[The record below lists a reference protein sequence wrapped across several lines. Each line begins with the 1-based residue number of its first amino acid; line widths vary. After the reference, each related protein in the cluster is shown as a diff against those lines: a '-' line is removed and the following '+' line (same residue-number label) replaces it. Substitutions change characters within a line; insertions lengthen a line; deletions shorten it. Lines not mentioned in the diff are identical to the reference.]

1 MPAKESRI
9 KPAMETIEFKI
20 PDVDQI
26 YEDMKY
32 APDIYAEAMRAI
44 ESGKEQ
50 VHDAVLF
57 CGRFNRSGQLL
68 RECAEGDRPYRII
81 RIYGHEAY
89 QKAMGRLKECWA
101 GLSKKLKESETKTKE
116 DWDGGFSG
124 GGSGFAAPYIS
135 NSDLGSNSTLDPNQF
150 TEFTPWFS
158 GPFYKNIPYAYF
170 PGMAAAREA
179 VNHNLIANRIAQILP
194 QYALGRGFEIRCK
207 NEGIAKKW
215 RDFAKQNKLQ
225 HKIRKFWGREYLT
238 DGELTID
245 KSRMISID
253 SSTIMDIVCEGW
265 DEFIDKPIF
274 LQQMYQCL
282 HGDTRIALLDGT
294 NPTVRELAERGSEYW
309 VYSYDHDTGRIV
321 PGRAIKTWKQPGQKR
336 CVKVI
341 LDSGESVTCSF
352 DHPFLMRDGQYVW
365 AEKLKLGDS
374 LMPLYRKTMYE
385 KLWQPKT
392 GWEFTHHMVAGKP
405 RKGYAVHHKN
415 HKLTDNR
422 PENVETL
429 THAEHME
436 GHRRQ
441 PRRTM
446 AESSWCFTAPK
457 RGSTW
462 RMKQGEGIRKFYI
475 EHPEARKALSE
486 RIKAQW
492 ARPGM
497 RKKMG
502 DSISASHNRK
512 QNEELAHQSAIV
524 NHKVLRVEFVGMQD
538 VYDITVDKHHN
549 FALAI
554 GVFTHNTA
562 TQTYSGI
569 DVPGVP
575 KAKETKPG
583 KWIVRQIP
591 ADQVIRI
598 KTNCTSQEKRGRPVI
613 FSILGWL
620 KKLKD
625 TYTAQVLSEQLQACF
640 VYDDTIDGSAGDVA
654 AHGAKYNYI
663 PVAPSIFV
671 HNKAV
676 ERKALAPAAG
686 KTGTGSS
693 ISQEI
698 LAFLATAMGFPK
710 DFFNVMASGSGSR
723 ATAIVGSEPFTKVI
737 EDLQQ
742 DFQDLLDSI
751 IETFCEQNKIE
762 YNEDDW
768 QVMFPSVSKDSAK
781 DYIANI
787 STAEQMGYIN
797 KRRAGTMVA
806 AELECDNY
814 DFDNEQDVGQKD
826 LKKHPPID
834 IGAPPPAGRFGA
846 APPPMLEPTEENPI
860 HAGKNKLK
868 SQHKTL

>member
-26 YEDMKY
+26 YEDMKH

-215 RDFAKQNKLQ
+215 RDFAKHNKLQ

-274 LQQMYQCL
+274 LQQMFQ
-282 HGDTRIALLDGT
+282 
-294 NPTVRELAERGSEYW
+294 
-309 VYSYDHDTGRIV
+309 
-321 PGRAIKTWKQPGQKR
+321 
-336 CVKVI
+336 
-341 LDSGESVTCSF
+341 
-352 DHPFLMRDGQYVW
+352 
-365 AEKLKLGDS
+365 
-374 LMPLYRKTMYE
+374 
-385 KLWQPKT
+385 
-392 GWEFTHHMVAGKP
+392 
-405 RKGYAVHHKN
+405 
-415 HKLTDNR
+415 
-422 PENVETL
+422 
-429 THAEHME
+429 
-436 GHRRQ
+436 
-441 PRRTM
+441 
-446 AESSWCFTAPK
+446 
-457 RGSTW
+457 
-462 RMKQGEGIRKFYI
+462 
-475 EHPEARKALSE
+475 
-486 RIKAQW
+486 
-492 ARPGM
+492 
-497 RKKMG
+497 
-502 DSISASHNRK
+502 
-512 QNEELAHQSAIV
+512 
-524 NHKVLRVEFVGMQD
+524 
-538 VYDITVDKHHN
+538 
-549 FALAI
+549 
-554 GVFTHNTA
+554 TA

-686 KTGTGSS
+686 KTGIGSS

-781 DYIANI
+781 DYIANV